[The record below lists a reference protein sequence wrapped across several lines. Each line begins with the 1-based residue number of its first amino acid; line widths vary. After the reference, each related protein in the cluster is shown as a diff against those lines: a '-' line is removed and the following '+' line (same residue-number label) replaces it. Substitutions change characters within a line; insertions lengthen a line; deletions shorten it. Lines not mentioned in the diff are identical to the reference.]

1 MAIYLFL
8 INGVLWAWQWSDYA
22 HLQYQP
28 SNGIKKHMYQINK
41 DISVFT
47 QARACRDGRM
57 DGRTDGRTDSHPD
70 FNSSLHP
77 DHLYIYNPISNSIS
91 FR

>member
-8 INGVLWAWQWSDYA
+8 INSVAVVRLA

-28 SNGIKKHMYQINK
+28 SHGTCLPSFIK
-41 DISVFT
+41 ISQFLLKLELS
-47 QARACRDGRM
+47 
-57 DGRTDGRTDSHPD
+57 RTDGRTDSHPD

-77 DHLYIYNPISNSIS
+77 NHLYIYNPISNSIS

>member
-8 INGVLWAWQWSDYA
+8 INGALGAWQWPDYA

-28 SNGIKKHMYQINK
+28 SHGTKKHVYQFHK
-41 DISVFT
+41 DISIFT
-47 QARACRDGRM
+47 QVRACTVGQ
-57 DGRTDGRTDSHPD
+57 TDGRTDRHPD
-70 FNSSLHP
+70 FNSSLHS